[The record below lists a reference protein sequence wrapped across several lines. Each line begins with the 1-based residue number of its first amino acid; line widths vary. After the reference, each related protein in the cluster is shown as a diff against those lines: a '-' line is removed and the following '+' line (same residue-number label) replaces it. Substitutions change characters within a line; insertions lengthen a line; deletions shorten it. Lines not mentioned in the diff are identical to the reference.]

1 LPLSPT
7 INLFYINVFLNQKYL
22 LHTLYWLLLLME
34 LNVWYY
40 STLCMDHET
49 SQYDSII
56 PYQVI
61 LIAYHYNIM
70 LLLGLISWTILLLFY
85 SYFLLYINYNYKY
98 LHIKLIISLCLKRI
112 VDILVKISSLIYLL
126 RQVQEVLE

>member
-98 LHIKLIISLCLKRI
+98 LHIKLVISLCLKRI
-112 VDILVKISSLIYLL
+112 VDVLVKISSLIYLL